1 MLSRR
6 RWYGALTS
14 FVPNWYLDPVSV
26 LHVKNPQWQSV
37 AQYPCIIH
45 DQNDEA
51 KGLPEAAW
59 STSFSHPFWGPG
71 SRSLLAWGA
80 LQSTATNWSMFFP
93 MQFTSLCSIY
103 PFWYWHGHMPSCLLC
118 LDSMKE
124 PPHLTYD
131 QILQDACSAPTRTA
145 RKLNRKVRWVKVVHG
160 SMFDF
165 SQMVNRLAGAEAS
178 S

>member
-1 MLSRR
+1 MWLNTH
-6 RWYGALTS
+6 AS
-14 FVPNWYLDPVSV
+14 FTTKTTKL
-26 LHVKNPQWQSV
+26 K
-37 AQYPCIIH
+37 ACR
-45 DQNDEA
+45 
-51 KGLPEAAW
+51 KLPEAPHFHTPSEVRVADRYL
-59 STSFSHPFWGPG
+59 HEAHCKA
-71 SRSLLAWGA
+71 LLQIEAC
-80 LQSTATNWSMFFP
+80 FFP
-93 MQFTSLCSIY
+93 MQFTSLRSIY